1 MCTKPKVHE
10 VSVPV
15 ASIPIATPTYADA
28 DVQKAGA
35 AERNRIQGLAN
46 RNIKTTTRGLGE
58 DVPTDKKRLLG
69 E

>member
-1 MCTKPKVHE
+1 MCTKPKIHE
-10 VSVPV
+10 VSEP
-15 ASIPIATPTYADA
+15 ITKPIATPTYADA

-35 AERNRIQGLAN
+35 TERNRVQGLAN